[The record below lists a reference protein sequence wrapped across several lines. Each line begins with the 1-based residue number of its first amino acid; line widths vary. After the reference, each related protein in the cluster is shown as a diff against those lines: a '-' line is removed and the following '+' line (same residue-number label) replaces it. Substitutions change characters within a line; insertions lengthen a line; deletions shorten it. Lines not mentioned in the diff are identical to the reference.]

1 VALKFL
7 PEQVASGPQALER
20 FRREARAASALNHPS
35 ICTIYEIGE
44 HDGRRFIAME
54 YLEGKTLKHII
65 SGRPMDLDRTL
76 EVSVEVA
83 DALDAAYS
91 KGIYSPG
98 HQTGEHFR
106 D

>member
-1 VALKFL
+1 
-7 PEQVASGPQALER
+7 
-20 FRREARAASALNHPS
+20 
-35 ICTIYEIGE
+35 
-44 HDGRRFIAME
+44 ME